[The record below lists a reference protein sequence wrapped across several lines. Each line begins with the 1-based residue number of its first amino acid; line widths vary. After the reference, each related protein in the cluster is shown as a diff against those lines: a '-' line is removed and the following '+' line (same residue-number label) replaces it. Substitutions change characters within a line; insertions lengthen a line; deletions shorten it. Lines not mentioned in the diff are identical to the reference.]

1 MATYIIE
8 HFEAIIYKVPFWR
21 FIKTHLFYEIINLV
35 DLVASIDTMIF
46 SLCLFWLLKAHYGAK
61 TAAAVTGLGLDNVYA
76 VKVDGTGRM
85 SLDDLEKKV
94 EKAKTQVQ

>member
-1 MATYIIE
+1 
-8 HFEAIIYKVPFWR
+8 
-21 FIKTHLFYEIINLV
+21 
-35 DLVASIDTMIF
+35 MIF
-46 SLCLFWLLKAHYGAK
+46 FIMFVWLLKAHYGAK

-94 EKAKTQVQ
+94 EEAKTQVQ